1 MAARLVRRFVC
12 LSRQNATKESGFTRK
27 MSIFTRYR
35 EPPNGFLFNEK
46 PLKPGEKRQWE
57 EWEEPWYRWWSLILV
72 VMPVLFYYKPDTKPQ
87 TWAKKQALRIVAER
101 DAAEAEAAAR
111 GELVE
116 EEDTSDI
123 VINWKPLM

>member
-72 VMPVLFYYKPDTKPQ
+72 VMPVLFYYKPDTK
-87 TWAKKQALRIVAER
+87 
-101 DAAEAEAAAR
+101 
-111 GELVE
+111 
-116 EEDTSDI
+116 
-123 VINWKPLM
+123 